1 MNIDT
6 FWNMRYA
13 GDMKAE
19 TAVRHITDDLGN
31 DVLTPAGLDEEFEAL
46 SAVADAADAEHRTHC
61 LLLTANC
68 PICRAL
74 AVLDMVRQRRWQTSH
89 N

>member
-1 MNIDT
+1 
-6 FWNMRYA
+6 
-13 GDMKAE
+13 MKTEHAI
-19 TAVRHITDDLGN
+19 RHVTDDLGN
-31 DVLTPAGLDEEFEAL
+31 DVVTPAVLGDEYTAL
-46 SAVADAADAEHRTHC
+46 CAVASAADAEHRTHC

-74 AVLDMVRQRRWQTSH
+74 AALDMVRQNHWQTLH